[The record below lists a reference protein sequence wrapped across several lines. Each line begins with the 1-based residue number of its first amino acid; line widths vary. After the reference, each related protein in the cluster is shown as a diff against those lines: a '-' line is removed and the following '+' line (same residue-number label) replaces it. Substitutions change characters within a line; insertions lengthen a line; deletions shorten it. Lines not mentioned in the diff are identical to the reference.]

1 MYLFETAA
9 LVAAFCWA
17 LSGFLAAGPSRHL
30 GAFAFTRLR
39 MSQVFVMLAI
49 VVLIQQTWKTL
60 IPDFWII
67 CVSGVIG
74 IFLGDTALFAAM
86 RRIGPRRT
94 AVMFAA
100 NGPMGALLGY
110 FFLGEILELKTI
122 IGCAI
127 VVVGV
132 VIAILY
138 GREDA
143 NTHELEKTHGSLS
156 LAIFMGLMAALCQ
169 ALGAILVKPAL
180 LAGADPIAT
189 SALRVGVSVLCL
201 MLLLIFPYKI
211 VRAQNSLTAPI
222 FWKTAISGLLAMGIG
237 MTLVLFALTGGKVGV
252 VTVLSSISPI
262 LVLPILWVTIKQRPT
277 PGAWVAA
284 LLVVIGSALIFS

>member
-1 MYLFETAA
+1 MYIYETAA
-9 LVAAFCWA
+9 LAASFFWA

-39 MSQVFVMLAI
+39 MTQVFIMLAL
-49 VVLIQQTWKTL
+49 VVLIQRTWITL
-60 IPDFWII
+60 IDDFWII
-67 CVSGVIG
+67 CLSGLVG

-110 FFLGEILELKTI
+110 WFLGETLDFMTLL
-122 IGCAI
+122 GCGL
-127 VVVGV
+127 VVAGV
-132 VIAILY
+132 IIAIIY
-138 GREDA
+138 GREDT
-143 NTHELEKTHGSLS
+143 NTHELEKTYGSLG
-156 LAIFMGLMAALCQ
+156 LAVLMGLIAAFCQ
-169 ALGAILVKPAL
+169 ALGAILAKPAL

-189 SALRVGVSVLCL
+189 SALRVGVSVICL
-201 MLLLIFPYKI
+201 YFLLLFPAGVFK
-211 VRAQNSLTAPI
+211 AQNSTTVSI
-222 FWKTAISGLLAMGIG
+222 FWKTAISGFLAMGVG

-262 LVLPILWVTIKQRPT
+262 LVLPILWMTTRQRPT
-277 PGAWVAA
+277 IGAWIAA
-284 LLVVIGSALIFS
+284 LLVVIGSALIFT

>member
-1 MYLFETAA
+1 MYIFETAA
-9 LVAAFCWA
+9 LAAAFFWA

-39 MSQVFVMLAI
+39 MAQVLVMLAV
-49 VVLIQQTWKTL
+49 VVLIQGTWTSL
-60 IPDFWII
+60 INGFWII
-67 CVSGVIG
+67 CLSGLIG

-110 FFLGEILELKTI
+110 LFLNETLDSITLV
-122 IGCAI
+122 GC
-127 VVVGV
+127 GLV
-132 VIAILY
+132 VIGVIVAVLY

-156 LAIFMGLMAALCQ
+156 LAVLMGLIAAFCQ

-180 LAGADPIAT
+180 QAGADPIAT
-189 SALRVGVSVLCL
+189 SALRVGVSVVCL
-201 MLLLIFPYKI
+201 YLLLIFPVK
-211 VRAQNSLTAPI
+211 VFRAQNSITTPI
-222 FWKTAISGLLAMGIG
+222 FWKTAISGLFAMGIG

-252 VTVLSSISPI
+252 VTVLSSTSPI
-262 LVLPILWVTIKQRPT
+262 LVLPILWMTTKQRPT
-277 PGAWVAA
+277 IGAWFAA
-284 LLVVIGSALIFS
+284 LLVVIGSTLIFT